1 VNEADPTRRE
11 GLWFGAALLALGAL
25 IAVQTF
31 DVPAASTHTLV
42 GAGAAPL
49 LTAALLALL
58 GAGFAA
64 DALRGGSS
72 ESTAPGKVNRAAL
85 VWVGAGLLLNL
96 ALIAQVG
103 FILATT
109 VLFAATA
116 RGFGSGRP
124 WRDAATGFVLATLVW
139 LAFDRGL
146 GYRIGTGL
154 VENLL

>member
-1 VNEADPTRRE
+1 MSPGVPARRE

-25 IAVQTF
+25 IAAQALGI
-31 DVPAASTHTLV
+31 PAATTHTVV
-42 GAGAAPL
+42 GARAAPL
-49 LTAALLALL
+49 LTAALLTLLAL
-58 GAGFAA
+58 GFAV
-64 DALRGGSS
+64 DALRGGAMP
-72 ESTAPGKVNRAAL
+72 STAPGEANRSAL
-85 VWVGAGLLLNL
+85 AWVGAGLLLNV
-96 ALIAQVG
+96 ALIAEVG

-116 RGFGSGRP
+116 RGFGSRRP
-124 WRDAATGFVLATLVW
+124 WRDAVTGFVLATLVW